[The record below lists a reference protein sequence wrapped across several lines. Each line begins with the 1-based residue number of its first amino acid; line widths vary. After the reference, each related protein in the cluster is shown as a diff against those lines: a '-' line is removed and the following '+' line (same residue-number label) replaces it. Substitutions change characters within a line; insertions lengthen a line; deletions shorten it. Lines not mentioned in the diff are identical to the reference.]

1 MAEIET
7 KKSGTD
13 AYTQKI
19 RRHRSR
25 IRRLQLLV
33 VVLLAACVVLVVW
46 LWQSRRYTR
55 TELAKI
61 SDFVAEEGAQYLDLN
76 GCIVQYGPNGAACI
90 NSSGKIVW
98 NVTYEMDRPIVSTAE
113 NVLALADYGGRTVYV
128 FDTRELIGTIETNLP
143 IHMLSA
149 SSCGEVAVVTD
160 DTTTT
165 WVRLFTAQGQEIA
178 YFVRSMEE
186 NGYPIAVAVSPDGEQ
201 VCMSSLRMQDSAAKT
216 FIAFYDFS
224 SAGQSYTD
232 HEVGS
237 YDYRDEIFPYLYYMD
252 NGTCVAAS
260 DARQK
265 ALQIRLRT

>member
-55 TELAKI
+55 TELTKI

-113 NVLALADYGGRTVYV
+113 TLEKRFTSNVLIRT
-128 FDTRELIGTIETNLP
+128 
-143 IHMLSA
+143 
-149 SSCGEVAVVTD
+149 
-160 DTTTT
+160 
-165 WVRLFTAQGQEIA
+165 
-178 YFVRSMEE
+178 EE
-186 NGYPIAVAVSPDGEQ
+186 NASPSPKTNPKTLNNNIPIKKPSIIYLFP
-201 VCMSSLRMQDSAAKT
+201 KNT
-216 FIAFYDFS
+216 FI
-224 SAGQSYTD
+224 
-232 HEVGS
+232 
-237 YDYRDEIFPYLYYMD
+237 
-252 NGTCVAAS
+252 
-260 DARQK
+260 
-265 ALQIRLRT
+265 